1 MPFLPITALYAALLA
16 IVMLYL
22 AFEVVKQR
30 LAHKQGLG
38 YSEGSLLLAGR
49 NHANA
54 TEYIPITLILLA
66 LLELNGAGPILLHVS
81 GFAFLIARM
90 AHAWGFKAGKGAVH
104 PGRYWGTVVTW
115 LVIFALSLCN
125 LFFIWRYL

>member
-16 IVMLYL
+16 LVMLYL
-22 AFEVVKQR
+22 AFEVVRQR
-30 LAHKQGLG
+30 QIHKQGLG
-38 YSEGSLLLAGR
+38 HSKDSLLVAGR

-54 TEYIPITLILLA
+54 SEYIPITLILLA
-66 LLELNGAGPILLHVS
+66 LLELNGASPVLLHVS
-81 GFAFLIARM
+81 GFAFLLARL
-90 AHAWGFKAGKGAVH
+90 AHAWGFKAAQGLVH

-115 LVIFALSLCN
+115 LVILELSLCN